1 MALDYLCIVTSL
13 SNVTFSSCVAPCDSE
28 ACAMHYTQT
37 DFQPIRFQPEI
48 DHVTNSMLYPVRSC
62 DSSEIMLW
70 CNRQA
75 NEPFT
80 SKHIGEHIG
89 KTHW

>member
-1 MALDYLCIVTSL
+1 
-13 SNVTFSSCVAPCDSE
+13 
-28 ACAMHYTQT
+28 MHYTQT

-48 DHVTNSMLYPVRSC
+48 DHVTNPVYTPDFQPIRFQSEIDHVTNSMLYPVRSC
-62 DSSEIMLW
+62 DSFEIMLW

-80 SKHIGEHIG
+80 SKHIGKHIG